1 MRMNDMNKLFEQR
14 GFEVKRIYRDGHYIF
29 SIAKDNYC
37 LSAIYVYPACTT
49 YYVASRHQ
57 KEFVESTIKKFEED
71 FKEKIMN
78 TNQEF
83 LSGSWRKYCADDIF
97 VTEEMYKLSKLN
109 IPNERRLNNP
119 GIEKVIFNPPATIV
133 IWKDGIKTVVKCG
146 KDDVFDP
153 EKGMAMAI
161 CKRFFGNKGN
171 YCNEF
176 KKWLPNFEV
185 ATEEVKEEAE
195 EENMHYITHSSSKR
209 CGTCRYFTLNDFCPD
224 THCDSCVYRYDAKTN
239 EYEPTHWAPKEKMEE
254 QN

>member
-1 MRMNDMNKLFEQR
+1 
-14 GFEVKRIYRDGHYIF
+14 
-29 SIAKDNYC
+29 
-37 LSAIYVYPACTT
+37 
-49 YYVASRHQ
+49 
-57 KEFVESTIKKFEED
+57 
-71 FKEKIMN
+71 MN
-78 TNQEF
+78 TYQEW
-83 LSGSWRKYCADDIF
+83 LNDLYCAADIA
-97 VTEEMYKLSKLN
+97 VTEEMHKRSKMYKLSKLN
-109 IPNERRLNNP
+109 IPDERRLNNP

-176 KKWLPNFEV
+176 KKWLPNFEI
-185 ATEEVKEEAE
+185 ATEGVKEKVE
-195 EENMHYITHSSSKR
+195 EENTHYITHSSSKR
-209 CGTCRYFTLNDFCPD
+209 CGTCSHFTLNDFCPD
-224 THCDSCVYRYDAKTN
+224 THCDDCVYRYDAKTN

>member
-1 MRMNDMNKLFEQR
+1 
-14 GFEVKRIYRDGHYIF
+14 
-29 SIAKDNYC
+29 
-37 LSAIYVYPACTT
+37 
-49 YYVASRHQ
+49 
-57 KEFVESTIKKFEED
+57 
-71 FKEKIMN
+71 MN
-78 TNQEF
+78 TYQE
-83 LSGSWRKYCADDIF
+83 LLNDLYCGADIDSTKELF
-97 VTEEMYKLSKLN
+97 NVFANN

-185 ATEEVKEEAE
+185 ATEEVKEKVE
-195 EENMHYITHSSSKR
+195 EEHKHHIKSSVTKS
-209 CGTCRYFTLNDFCPD
+209 CGNCKHRISGWDFSPNAPCP
-224 THCDSCVYRYDAKTN
+224 TCVYDHDVRTG
-239 EYEPTHWAPKEKMEE
+239 EYKPIHWAPKEEKEE
-254 QN
+254 QK

>member
-1 MRMNDMNKLFEQR
+1 
-14 GFEVKRIYRDGHYIF
+14 
-29 SIAKDNYC
+29 
-37 LSAIYVYPACTT
+37 
-49 YYVASRHQ
+49 
-57 KEFVESTIKKFEED
+57 
-71 FKEKIMN
+71 MN
-78 TNQEF
+78 TYQE
-83 LSGSWRKYCADDIF
+83 LLNNLYCADDIF
-97 VTEEMYKLSKLN
+97 ATREMYDLSKLS
-109 IPNERRLNNP
+109 IPDERRLNNP

-185 ATEEVKEEAE
+185 ATEEVDEEHMLY
-195 EENMHYITHSSSKR
+195 NIHNISK
-209 CGTCRYFTLNDFCPD
+209 TCSTCNYFNPNYFNPNDYCRD
-224 THCDSCVYRYDAKTN
+224 THCDSCEYRYNAKTN

-254 QN
+254 QK